1 MMQTILELVA
11 FVVMIP
17 IVVNAFRTA
26 WNATPES
33 NKMIMVICS
42 AAASCRN
49 MDCSCRVP
57 HRYHA
62 LKESIVK
69 VKQKEKKGRSSYRD
83 CPHSSAK
90 VRCEVTR

>member
-1 MMQTILELVA
+1 
-11 FVVMIP
+11 
-17 IVVNAFRTA
+17 
-26 WNATPES
+26 
-33 NKMIMVICS
+33 MIMVICS
-42 AAASCRN
+42 AASSCRN

-69 VKQKEKKGRSSYRD
+69 VKGKKKEGRTAYRD
-83 CPHSSAK
+83 CPDAKAK